1 MVGRLTE
8 TSVPQ
13 KSPSP
18 IDKHV
23 GNRVRVRRLSV
34 GMSQSRLA
42 AALGITFQQVQ
53 KYENGTNRIGASRL
67 HEIAGILGV
76 GVTYFYEGLPEPGQ
90 PVDWDS
96 RDSIL
101 TFLALPDSDRLVR
114 NFVRLNDDA
123 ARRRVTDLV
132 EWLAAATAH
141 AGEGKPS
148 L

>member
-42 AALGITFQQVQ
+42 AALGLTFQQVQ

-67 HEIAGILGV
+67 HEIAGILGS
-76 GVTYFYEGLPEPGQ
+76 G
-90 PVDWDS
+90 
-96 RDSIL
+96 
-101 TFLALPDSDRLVR
+101 
-114 NFVRLNDDA
+114 
-123 ARRRVTDLV
+123 
-132 EWLAAATAH
+132 
-141 AGEGKPS
+141 
-148 L
+148 